1 MKRFLRCTA
10 FLLVVAMLLAMGV
23 ACKKKDDGEDADTTT
38 AENVTTTTASG
49 EKPPNDRD
57 DLPDGLDFGGKVFTI
72 YSRVQPYAAGEF
84 FQESRDGGVIAEAVF
99 DRNAKVKERLNC
111 KIENKEVSGNTN
123 DDTMLTEITAMVQG
137 GTAEYQILAT
147 AGYRM
152 CTLSYNGLLVN
163 YNDLEYVD
171 LNKDYYSQGY
181 NRALSV
187 GKAQY
192 LATGTFTLGY
202 YRYLMVNLFNKK
214 MFAEKGVEEP
224 YQLVRDQ
231 KWTFEAMANIVKL
244 FYNDNNGDGNH
255 DNEDTYGY
263 VLFTGSGSSF
273 TDGFMSACNLRVLS
287 KDSNNYYTIDINQGR
302 FSDAIDEIV
311 RLIFNAGT
319 LSGDNLSQEIMYSKF
334 SNSTAA
340 MITTRLYGVEQ
351 EEIIKVGQTDK
362 YGILPIPKMD
372 EAQEDYI
379 SYVQDQCFLFGLPV
393 TLGGK
398 TLVEV
403 SQFFEAFACESYHTV
418 RPAYYDKALSLR
430 YSYDAPSGEMLNLI
444 DSHVYM
450 DPVNVYLTSGFAA
463 FTTSSLRPIFAS
475 GQNTISS
482 QLASAVNK
490 GALKDQV
497 DKMNEAYEKI
507 YNTQHP

>member
-72 YSRVQPYAAGEF
+72 YSRVQPQAAGEF

-137 GTAEYQILAT
+137 GTAEYQILTT

-181 NRALSV
+181 NRALSA

-263 VLFTGSGSSF
+263 VLFTGPDSSF

-302 FSDAIDEIV
+302 FSDAIDEMLG
-311 RLIFNAGT
+311 LIFNSGT
-319 LSGDNLSQEIMYSKF
+319 LSGKNLSHEITYGKF

-340 MITTRLYGVEQ
+340 MITTRLYGVRAGGDHQGRSDRQIRHPAHSENGRGAGGLHLLRAGP
-351 EEIIKVGQTDK
+351 V
-362 YGILPIPKMD
+362 
-372 EAQEDYI
+372 
-379 SYVQDQCFLFGLPV
+379 LPV
-393 TLGGK
+393 RSAGNAWRQNAGGGFPVLRGVCLRELPHGK
-398 TLVEV
+398 TGVLR
-403 SQFFEAFACESYHTV
+403 QGAFSPVQLRHAV
-418 RPAYYDKALSLR
+418 RGNAEP
-430 YSYDAPSGEMLNLI
+430 
-444 DSHVYM
+444 H
-450 DPVNVYLTSGFAA
+450 
-463 FTTSSLRPIFAS
+463 
-475 GQNTISS
+475 
-482 QLASAVNK
+482 
-490 GALKDQV
+490 
-497 DKMNEAYEKI
+497 
-507 YNTQHP
+507 